1 MVTKIHP
8 FNLTVELHYILL
20 PFNNNI
26 DRVIICLICRVC
38 INYSYLSYY
47 DILSFR
53 LCISIFETFRN
64 LIDFYTS
71 KNHNCMYHNRF
82 KSENIIILTE
92 SFKCWNFRSLFTFKI
107 KWLLSA
113 GTHSTTVRTLIQ
125 KNFVVAVVMVNYHP
139 FPDSH

>member
-53 LCISIFETFRN
+53 LCISIFERSIFIHPRIIN
-64 LIDFYTS
+64 V
-71 KNHNCMYHNRF
+71 CMIIGLNP
-82 KSENIIILTE
+82 KENIISLTE

-113 GTHSTTVRTLIQ
+113 GIHSTTVRTLIQ

>member
-53 LCISIFETFRN
+53 LCISIFKTVNR
-64 LIDFYTS
+64 S
-71 KNHNCMYHNRF
+71 KTHNCMYHNRL
-82 KSENIIILTE
+82 KSEGILILTE

-113 GTHSTTVRTLIQ
+113 GIHSTTVRTLIQ